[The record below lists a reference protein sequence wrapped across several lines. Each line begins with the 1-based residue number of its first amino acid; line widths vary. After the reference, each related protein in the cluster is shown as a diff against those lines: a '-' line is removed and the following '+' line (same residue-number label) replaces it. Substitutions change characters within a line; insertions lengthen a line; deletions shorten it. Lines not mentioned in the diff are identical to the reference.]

1 MRANIFTDKALA
13 KHAGRFVWLG
23 IDGEKA
29 ANAEFRRKYRIP
41 GYPTYYVIDPVNGDV
56 LVRWVGSASVAQLD
70 QLFDAQSAAYTRRLA
85 GSGTGAAAD
94 AFLARADSLYG
105 LNQHVDAASLFGQ
118 ALAAA
123 PPDWPSY
130 ARAVEARLFSLSQ
143 ADSAEACVTLA
154 ESALPRVG
162 RTSSAATVA
171 ASGLDCAIHLPADT
185 PRRAERV
192 AMFERACRQ
201 VLADTTLALT
211 GDDRSGIYITL
222 LDAREDAGDSLGRM
236 QVAEAW
242 SAFLDGEAAKAKSPE
257 ARTVFDSHRLSA
269 YIEIGHAERAIP
281 MLEASARDFPDDY
294 NPPARLANAY
304 KALKQ
309 WDKALAA
316 SDVAMSKAYGPRKV
330 LYYQNRADIYLG
342 RGDKAG
348 AQRTI
353 EEAIAYA
360 KGLPEGQ
367 RSNATIASLE
377 KRLGT
382 MKQ

>member
-1 MRANIFTDKALA
+1 MRANIFTDKALS
-13 KHAGRFVWLG
+13 KHAGRFVWLA

-29 ANAEFRRKYRIP
+29 VNAAFRRQYKIP
-41 GYPTYYVIDPVNGDV
+41 AYPTYYVIDPANGEV

-85 GSGTGAAAD
+85 GTGIGAAAD
-94 AFLARADSLYG
+94 AYMARADSLYG
-105 LNQHVDAASLFGQ
+105 VDQHAEAAALFGQ

-154 ESALPRVG
+154 ESALPRV
-162 RTSSAATVA
+162 RHASSAATVA
-171 ASGLDCAIHLPADT
+171 ASGLDCALHLPKEA

-192 AMFERACRQ
+192 AALERACRQ

-242 SAFLDGEAAKAKSPE
+242 SAFLDEAAARAKTPE
-257 ARTVFDSHRLSA
+257 ARTVYDSHRLSA
-269 YIEIGHAERAIP
+269 YIEIGHPERAIP

-294 NPPARLANAY
+294 NPPARLASAY
-304 KALKQ
+304 RAMQ
-309 WDKALAA
+309 RWDDALAA

-342 RGDKAG
+342 RGDKPA

-360 KGLPEGQ
+360 KALPEGQ
-367 RSNATIASLE
+367 RSNGTIASLE
-377 KRLGT
+377 KRLEKL
-382 MKQ
+382 KQ